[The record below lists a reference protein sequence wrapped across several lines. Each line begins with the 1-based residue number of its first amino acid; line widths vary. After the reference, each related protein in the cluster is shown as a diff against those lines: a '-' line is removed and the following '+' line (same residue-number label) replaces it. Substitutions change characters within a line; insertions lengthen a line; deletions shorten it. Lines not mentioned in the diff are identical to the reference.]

1 MQITQLTTPAMQAML
16 VDGGLNLVAAVL
28 VLAVGW
34 ALANWTARLTR
45 AGLDRLP
52 HFDPTLK
59 PLMANVV
66 RYGILTLALIAVLN
80 RFGVQTTSIIALLG
94 AAGIAIGLALQGTL
108 ANVASGVM
116 LLLLRPLR
124 VGEAVCVSDNT
135 GRVREIGL
143 FRTTMIT
150 DDGRFVSIP
159 NASIFSGPV
168 TNNSREPT
176 RKVNFKVTLDMSAD
190 IFEAQKTILEAVQ
203 ADPRVMKVPAP
214 VVNVDSL
221 GEFTYV
227 LTVQGWVKTADFGQA
242 QSDLQFE
249 VRQKFQSAPIPAPQ
263 RLVGVVP
270 KRRTTAEIARS
281 SGQRSH

>member
-1 MQITQLTTPAMQAML
+1 MQLTHFTTPAFQEL
-16 VDGGLNLVAAVL
+16 LLNGGLNLVAAIL
-28 VLAVGW
+28 VLAIGW
-34 ALANWTARLTR
+34 IAANWAARLVR
-45 AGLDRLP
+45 AGLDQLP

-59 PLMANVV
+59 PLIANLL
-66 RYGILTLALIAVLN
+66 RYAILTFALIAVLN

-124 VGEAVCVSDNT
+124 VGESISLADNN
-135 GRVREIGL
+135 GLIREIGL
-143 FRTTMIT
+143 FRTIMIT

-159 NASIFSGPV
+159 NSTIFSGSI
-168 TNNSREPT
+168 TNNTREPT

-190 IFEAQKTILEAVQ
+190 IFEAQRTIMGVLN

-214 VVNVDSL
+214 AVTVDSL
-221 GEFTYV
+221 GEFTFILV
-227 LTVQGWVKTADFGQA
+227 VQAWVKNADFGPA

-263 RLVGVVP
+263 RLVGTIA
-270 KRRTTAEIARS
+270 KRRAPEAAKLAN
-281 SGQRSH
+281 QRSN